1 VAAFDEHIAH
11 VDMDAFFVEVERL
24 GHPDLRRVAV
34 VVGGLGSR
42 GVVSSASYEA
52 RKCGVTSG
60 MPIVQARRLC
70 PKGRFLAPDHHAYRA
85 ASEAVFTVFRSFSPV
100 VEPVSVDEAFIDI
113 AGLRL
118 AFDSPQSV
126 AQAVKVAVRR
136 GTGLPCSV
144 GVASS
149 KLIAKLA
156 SRAAKPDGLLVVPA
170 GTERAFL
177 DPMPVRA
184 LWGVGEAT
192 YARLEELG
200 VRTVGDLAA
209 YPRETLEGRLGEALG
224 GYLWDLANARDDRPV
239 EPGGSVKSLSVE
251 ETFEADISGAPALEV
266 ELLRQADRL
275 GSRLRR
281 EGLLTGSV
289 HLKVRFGD
297 FSTITRSVT
306 LPGPVDTSHDLY
318 QTAILLLKR
327 AAVGGRPVRLLGLGA
342 GTLVQGSRPLQL
354 GLEQRPWGDVESAVD
369 RIRER
374 FGASAVN
381 RARLAPMSER
391 EGGTFQ
397 NKAGT
402 SPGQP

>member
-1 VAAFDEHIAH
+1 MTAFDEHIAH

-24 GHPDLRRVAV
+24 GRPDLRRVAV
-34 VVGGLGSR
+34 VVGGLGTR

-85 ASEAVFTVFRSFSPV
+85 ASEAVFTVFGSFSPV

-118 AFDSPQSV
+118 VFDSPESV
-126 AQAVKVAVRR
+126 AQAVKVAVRLR
-136 GTGLPCSV
+136 TGLPCSV

-156 SRAAKPDGLLVVPA
+156 SRAAKPDGLLLVPG
-170 GTERAFL
+170 GTEKAFL
-177 DPMPVRA
+177 HPMPVRA

-209 YPRETLEGRLGEALG
+209 YPRETLEGRLGRTLG
-224 GYLWDLANARDDRPV
+224 GYLWNLANARDDRPV

-251 ETFEADISGAPALEV
+251 ETFETDISGAPALEV

-275 GSRLRR
+275 GSRLRG
-281 EGLLTGSV
+281 EGLLAGTV
-289 HLKVRFGD
+289 HLKVRFPD

-318 QTAILLLKR
+318 ETAILLLKR
-327 AAVGGRPVRLLGLGA
+327 TAVGGRPVRLLGLGA
-342 GTLVQGSRPLQL
+342 GSVVQASRPLQL

-374 FGASAVN
+374 FGASAVS
-381 RARLAPMSER
+381 RARLAPRSER
-391 EGGTFQ
+391 EAAICQ

-402 SPGQP
+402 PPGQP